1 MTEMYKTMR
10 VFSTT
15 TPDLG
20 QMIGRNQ
27 VDSKVRTMPGLAKTR
42 SVEMMNAKKIAIA
55 NYENVFLRSTIM
67 YMRDEKVRREMR
79 ADLMNTVYMTE
90 KMWQKFDGI
99 IHHPKTRFDAPGRH
113 LWDFPCLSYSLE
125 ARNRRTIAALI
136 IWLRDTHG
144 LTQQKWDE
152 SEVLKTAK
160 AVNIGNVI
168 AFQNPDAKHGDIGY
182 SLGIVFQLPEPFSE
196 FKEFDATFHVDR
208 LHPVDSFGGT
218 NHKGVGSGT
227 WWRNGPSKIKEGD
240 VISEESID
248 VVQIEPEKIL
258 WSEMQWG
265 GLARPIIE
273 LTGPAKLNF
282 HRQCSVWKLKSSVNT
297 LIMRERLGI
306 KNFSPGKHST
316 YTMRKTNGGITM
328 RDSRKK

>member
-1 MTEMYKTMR
+1 MDIASDLNPHRATIPKMTEMYKTMR

-90 KMWQKFDGI
+90 KMWEKFDGI

-168 AFQNPDAKHGDIGY
+168 AFQNPDAKDGDIGY

-196 FKEFDATFHVDR
+196 FKEFD
-208 LHPVDSFGGT
+208 PC
-218 NHKGVGSGT
+218 
-227 WWRNGPSKIKEGD
+227 
-240 VISEESID
+240 
-248 VVQIEPEKIL
+248 
-258 WSEMQWG
+258 
-265 GLARPIIE
+265 
-273 LTGPAKLNF
+273 KLNAVVENCWQLLCF
-282 HRQCSVWKLKSSVNT
+282 C
-297 LIMRERLGI
+297 
-306 KNFSPGKHST
+306 
-316 YTMRKTNGGITM
+316 
-328 RDSRKK
+328 